1 MPEVKAMEPSS
12 VNLAAVDMTH
22 ESYYSRDVAVLI
34 VITLEKKEQITKE
47 REL

>member
-22 ESYYSRDVAVLI
+22 DSYHSCDITVLI

>member
-22 ESYYSRDVAVLI
+22 ESYHSRDVAVLI